1 MSPAVSLC
9 QFFKQVYDVIHL
21 IRSLRPFA
29 DTAETAVIEAI
40 LAKRHGVK
48 VNEDAD
54 SVLLRPVKGFVK
66 LFQAADKRLAIP
78 INEVRDRDSDRIQSH
93 TCDGCEVALR
103 DKLAAVDPDPGFVS
117 ILRQLRGKI
126 KLIFSRC
133 SIEQCRAHPLFKNK
147 PVAKVDTFDL
157 LHIGSS
163 SFITVTFPFS

>member
-1 MSPAVSLC
+1 MLLARSQQSHPRQFASFAGSSSILYVHGRPQRIRDWLIDRLDSHKALSPAVSLC

-54 SVLLRPVKGFVK
+54 SVLLRPVKSFVK

-93 TCDGCEVALR
+93 TCDGCEVAFR
-103 DKLAAVDPDPGFVS
+103 DKPAAVLAPRLS
-117 ILRQLRGKI
+117 
-126 KLIFSRC
+126 
-133 SIEQCRAHPLFKNK
+133 
-147 PVAKVDTFDL
+147 
-157 LHIGSS
+157 
-163 SFITVTFPFS
+163 